1 MTKTTFFDSIFMI
14 MFRNH
19 TVKKKLLKLFFQPDI
34 ELIFIYN
41 HVVIKQMTYAAFL
54 NIYIYICADH
64 KSIRSVLI
72 VGARLLGE

>member
-1 MTKTTFFDSIFMI
+1 MTKTTFFDCIFMI
-14 MFRNH
+14 MFRIYII
-19 TVKKKLLKLFFQPDI
+19 KKVLKLFFQPDI

-41 HVVIKQMTYAAFL
+41 QVVIKQPTYAAFL
-54 NIYIYICADH
+54 NFYRDH